1 MSNFFH
7 ILCYIFCVFYITL
20 RSEYLVIERVYKMK
34 IEKSNNP
41 FLVAGYSSPDQ
52 FCDRE
57 KETEKIISAL
67 RNDRNIS
74 LISPR
79 RFGKTGLIHHVFYNL
94 KDEEKGVFCFYFD
107 VFSTQNLHEF
117 VQIFGKAVLGKLD
130 NYSQKT
136 FKRISEF
143 FKSFRPKISLDSL
156 TGAPE
161 ISFDIKPEEAQ
172 TGLQEIFNYLKN
184 SEKRCYIAIDEFQ
197 QITEYPE
204 KGVEGLLRSYVQF
217 AENIKFIFSG
227 SKKHLMDAMFS
238 SVNRPFYQSTQK
250 INLREIPMETYNVFA
265 QNHFTQSGKTLPAPL
280 FETIYNLVN
289 GHTWYI
295 QLILNQL
302 YSLPQKIYSETD
314 LNKII
319 EEVLEEENA
328 TYKTYCELLTKGQ
341 LRVLTAIA
349 KERKVATLTQTDF
362 LKKYNLTAASSVQ
375 LAIKSLIDKSLIL
388 KDEAGNHSVYDRF
401 FSLWLERTVIS

>member
-1 MSNFFH
+1 MN
-7 ILCYIFCVFYITL
+7 
-20 RSEYLVIERVYKMK
+20 

-41 FLVAGYSSPDQ
+41 FLVAGYSSPEY

-57 KETEKIISAL
+57 KETKKIISAL
-67 RNDRNIS
+67 SNDRNIS

-79 RFGKTGLIHHVFYNL
+79 RFGKTGLIHHIFYSL
-94 KDEEKGVFCFYFD
+94 KDDENTVFCFYFD
-107 VFSTQNLHEF
+107 IFSTQNLCEF
-117 VQIFGKAVLGKLD
+117 VQIFGKTVLGKLD

-143 FKSFRPKISLDSL
+143 FKSFRPTISLDSL
-156 TGAPE
+156 TGGPK
-161 ISFDIKPEEAQ
+161 ISFDIRPEEAQ

-184 SEKRCYIAIDEFQ
+184 SGKRCYVAIDEFQ

-204 KGVEGLLRSYVQF
+204 KGVEALLRSYVQF

-238 SVNRPFYQSTQK
+238 AVNRPFYQSTQK
-250 INLREIPMETYNVFA
+250 IKLREIPMETYSVFA
-265 QNHFTQSGKTLPAPL
+265 QNHFAKNGKTLPAPI
-280 FETIYNLVN
+280 FETIYNLVL

-302 YSLPQKIYSETD
+302 YSLPQKKYSETD
-314 LNKII
+314 LNKIVT
-319 EEVLEEENA
+319 EVLEEENA

-349 KERKVATLTQTDF
+349 KERKIAAITHSDF
-362 LKKYNLTAASSVQ
+362 LKKYNLSAASSVK
-375 LAIKSLIDKSLIL
+375 LAVKSLVDKSLIL
-388 KDEAGNHSVYDRF
+388 KDETGYYFVYDRF

>member
-1 MSNFFH
+1 
-7 ILCYIFCVFYITL
+7 
-20 RSEYLVIERVYKMK
+20 MK

-41 FLVAGYSSPDQ
+41 FLTAGYSIPEY

-67 RNDRNIS
+67 HNGRNLT

-94 KDEEKGVFCFYFD
+94 NDKNNDVFCFYFD
-107 VFSTQNLHEF
+107 IFSTQNLHEF
-117 VQIFGKAVLGKLD
+117 VQIFGKTVLGKLD

-143 FKSFRPKISLDSL
+143 FKSFRPTISLDSL
-156 TGAPE
+156 TGTPE

-172 TGLQEIFNYLKN
+172 AGLHEIFNYLKN
-184 SEKRCYIAIDEFQ
+184 SGKRCYIAIDEFQ

-204 KGVEGLLRSYVQF
+204 KGVEALLRSYIQF
-217 AENIKFIFSG
+217 AENVKFIFSG
-227 SKKHLMDAMFS
+227 SKKHLMDAIFS

-250 INLREIPMETYNVFA
+250 INLCEIPIETYSIFA
-265 QNHFTQSGKTLPAPL
+265 QNHFAKGEKTLSPPL
-280 FETIYNLVN
+280 FETIYNLVL

-302 YSLPQKIYSETD
+302 YSLPLKKYSETD
-314 LNKII
+314 LNRIVAD
-319 EEVLEEENA
+319 VLEEENA

-349 KERKVATLTQTDF
+349 KERKIATLTHSDF
-362 LKKYNLTAASSVQ
+362 LKKHNLTAVSSVK

-388 KDEAGNHSVYDRF
+388 RDENGNYFVYDRF
-401 FSLWLERTVIS
+401 FSLWLERTMIN

>member
-1 MSNFFH
+1 
-7 ILCYIFCVFYITL
+7 
-20 RSEYLVIERVYKMK
+20 MK
-34 IEKSNNP
+34 IEKSDNP
-41 FLVAGYSSPDQ
+41 FLVAGYSTPEY

-67 RNDRNIS
+67 CNDRNIS

-94 KDEEKGVFCFYFD
+94 KYEKSDVFCFYFD

-117 VQIFGKAVLGKLD
+117 VQVFGKTVLGKLD

-143 FKSFRPKISLDSL
+143 FKSFRPTISLDSL

-172 TGLQEIFNYLKN
+172 AGLQEIFNYLKN
-184 SEKRCYIAIDEFQ
+184 SGKRCYIAIDEFQ

-204 KGVEGLLRSYVQF
+204 KGVEALLRSYVQF
-217 AENIKFIFSG
+217 AENVKFIFSG

-250 INLREIPMETYNVFA
+250 INLREIPMETYSVFA
-265 QNHFTQSGKTLPAPL
+265 QNHFAKKGKNLPPTL
-280 FETIYNLVN
+280 FETIYNLVL

-302 YSLPQKIYSETD
+302 YSLPQKKYSETD
-314 LNKII
+314 LNRIVAD
-319 EEVLEEENA
+319 VLEEENA

-341 LRVLTAIA
+341 LRVLTAVA
-349 KERKVATLTQTDF
+349 KERKIATITHSDF
-362 LKKYNLTAASSVQ
+362 LKKYNLSAASSIK
-375 LAIKSLIDKSLIL
+375 LAINSLVDKSLIL
-388 KDEAGNHSVYDRF
+388 KDENGNYFVYDRF
-401 FSLWLERTVIS
+401 FSLWLERT

>member
-1 MSNFFH
+1 
-7 ILCYIFCVFYITL
+7 
-20 RSEYLVIERVYKMK
+20 MK

-41 FLVAGYSSPDQ
+41 FLVKGYVNPAY

-57 KETEKIISAL
+57 KETGKIISAL
-67 RNDRNIS
+67 QNDRNIS

-79 RFGKTGLIHHVFYNL
+79 RFGKTGLIHHVFYHL
-94 KDEEKGVFCFYFD
+94 KDEKNDVFCFYFD
-107 VFSTQNLHEF
+107 IFSTQNLHEF
-117 VQIFGKAVLGKLD
+117 VQIFGKTILGKLD

-143 FKSFRPKISLDSL
+143 FKSFRPTISLDSL
-156 TGAPE
+156 TGTPE
-161 ISFDIKPEEAQ
+161 ISFDIRPEEAQ

-184 SEKRCYIAIDEFQ
+184 SGKHCYIAIDEFQ

-204 KGVEGLLRSYVQF
+204 KGIEALLRSYVQF
-217 AENIKFIFSG
+217 SENVKFIFSG

-250 INLREIPMETYNVFA
+250 INLREIPMETYGVFA
-265 QNHFTQSGKTLPAPL
+265 QNHFAKNGKTFPLPL
-280 FETIYNLVN
+280 FEIIYNLVL

-302 YSLPQKIYSETD
+302 YSLPQKKYSETD
-314 LNKII
+314 LNRII
-319 EEVLEEENA
+319 ADVLEEENA

-349 KERKVATLTQTDF
+349 KERKIAAPTHSDF
-362 LKKYNLTAASSVQ
+362 LKKHNLTAASSVK
-375 LAIKSLIDKSLIL
+375 LAINSLLDKSLIL
-388 KDEAGNHSVYDRF
+388 KDENGNYFVYDRF
-401 FSLWLERTVIS
+401 FSLWLERTAVN

>member
-1 MSNFFH
+1 
-7 ILCYIFCVFYITL
+7 
-20 RSEYLVIERVYKMK
+20 MK
-34 IEKSNNP
+34 IGKSNNP
-41 FLVAGYSSPDQ
+41 FLVAGYTTPEY

-67 RNDRNIS
+67 CNSRNIS

-79 RFGKTGLIHHVFYNL
+79 RFGKTGLIHHVFYHL
-94 KDEEKGVFCFYFD
+94 KDEKNDIFCFYFD
-107 VFSTQNLHEF
+107 VFSTQNLYEF
-117 VQIFGKAVLGKLD
+117 VQIFGKTVLGKLD

-143 FKSFRPKISLDSL
+143 FKSFRPTISLDSL
-156 TGAPE
+156 TGTPE
-161 ISFDIKPEEAQ
+161 ISFDIRPEEAQ
-172 TGLQEIFNYLKN
+172 TGLHEIFNYLKN

-204 KGVEGLLRSYVQF
+204 KGVEALLRSYVQF
-217 AENIKFIFSG
+217 AENVTFIFSG

-250 INLREIPMETYNVFA
+250 INLREIPMETYAVFA
-265 QNHFTQSGKTLPAPL
+265 QNHFAKSGKILPLSL
-280 FETIYNLVN
+280 FETIYNLVL

-302 YSLPQKIYSETD
+302 YSLSQKKYSEID
-314 LNKII
+314 LNRIVTN
-319 EEVLEEENA
+319 VLEEENA

-349 KERKVATLTQTDF
+349 KERKIAMLTHSDF
-362 LKKYNLTAASSVQ
+362 LKKYNLTAASSVK
-375 LAIKSLIDKSLIL
+375 LAINSLIDKSLIL
-388 KDEAGNHSVYDRF
+388 KDENGNYFVYDRF
-401 FSLWLERTVIS
+401 FSLWLERTIIT